1 MKNRILN
8 RNKYLQKDNYK
19 KIIAKIHLQKNE
31 RKLIKIA
38 G

>member
-19 KIIAKIHLQKNE
+19 KIIAKIHLQK
-31 RKLIKIA
+31 K
-38 G
+38 